1 MRRQKCSLFSFD
13 HYTVNQ
19 KPILYPINTSTY
31 YSPIKSK
38 AVSAVVW
45 GLRGNAVQKT
55 PQLEGMGLDSSGH
68 WGTPHVA
75 DPVENAV
82 YYHQRTRIFRYV
94 QHIKLGLWSLK
105 FLCLHSKVMY
115 RQKASSVWVTET
127 IPSNSAGPFLLLGRT
142 MTQPRQHISL
152 YCSSSSAMGGWF
164 HVFPL

>member
-1 MRRQKCSLFSFD
+1 
-13 HYTVNQ
+13 
-19 KPILYPINTSTY
+19 
-31 YSPIKSK
+31 
-38 AVSAVVW
+38 
-45 GLRGNAVQKT
+45 
-55 PQLEGMGLDSSGH
+55 MGLDSSGH

-127 IPSNSAGPFLLLGRT
+127 IPSNSAGRFFCWDEQWHSRGSTFLFTAVPVLLWVVDFMYFHSNWEYFMMSTLEIIANTSWGLRFA
-142 MTQPRQHISL
+142 SL
-152 YCSSSSAMGGWF
+152 YLNAANSF
-164 HVFPL
+164 LQYKL